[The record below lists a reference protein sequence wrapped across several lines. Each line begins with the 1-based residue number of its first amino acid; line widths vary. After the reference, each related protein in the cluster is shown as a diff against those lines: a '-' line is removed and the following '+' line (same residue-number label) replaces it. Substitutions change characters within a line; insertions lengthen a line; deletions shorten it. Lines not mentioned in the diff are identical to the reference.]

1 MKLDQITSTPELF
14 AESEAAKMLALPGRF
29 RTRSIRTNKGGGV
42 LLDLVLVVGLILLGT
57 FVLAM
62 FGVTFAEVLQG
73 AKQFFG
79 V

>member
-1 MKLDQITSTPELF
+1 
-14 AESEAAKMLALPGRF
+14 MLALPGRF
-29 RTRSIRTNKGGGV
+29 RRRTIRSNDSGGI
-42 LLDLVLVVGLILLGT
+42 LLDLVLAVGLILLAA

-62 FGVTFAEVLQG
+62 FGVTFSEVVQG

>member
-1 MKLDQITSTPELF
+1 
-14 AESEAAKMLALPGRF
+14 MLALPGRF
-29 RTRSIRTNKGGGV
+29 RARTIRTNERAGI
-42 LLDLVLVVGLILLGT
+42 LLDLVLAVGLILLAA

-62 FGVTFAEVLQG
+62 FGVTFSAVWQG